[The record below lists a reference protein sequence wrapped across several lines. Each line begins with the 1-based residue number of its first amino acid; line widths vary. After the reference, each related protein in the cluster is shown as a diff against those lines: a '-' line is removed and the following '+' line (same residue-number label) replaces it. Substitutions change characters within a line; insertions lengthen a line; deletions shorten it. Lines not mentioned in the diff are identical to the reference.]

1 MARVG
6 TGAGWVGPWVGVRPG
21 VGWWEGVFEKTSCG
35 DYWIS
40 PSHENNFS
48 IRSYV

>member
-21 VGWWEGVFEKTSCG
+21 VGWWEGVFKKLPVGTIG
-35 DYWIS
+35 FLLLMKI
-40 PSHENNFS
+40 
-48 IRSYV
+48 ILV

>member
-1 MARVG
+1 VVG
-6 TGAGWVGPWVGVRPG
+6 GG
-21 VGWWEGVFEKTSCG
+21 FQKTSCG